1 MRFNLVSSGQ
11 PASKKALGTR
21 SQEAGVASGA
31 VVLLKGVFGLPPS
44 TCKTGASGI
53 AAGGDAES
61 SLGWRTRPKFASRDH
76 LGQI

>member
-1 MRFNLVSSGQ
+1 MSAQGSQ
-11 PASKKALGTR
+11 PARRPLVDQ

-53 AAGGDAES
+53 AAGGGAES

>member
-1 MRFNLVSSGQ
+1 MSAQGSQ
-11 PASKKALGTR
+11 PARRPSVAR

-61 SLGWRTRPKFASRDH
+61 SLGWRTRSKFASRDH